1 MKDNIVKA
9 LKLGVVPIKFRKID
23 GTIRNMKAT
32 LADDLISTK
41 TYSKSSGPEHVQCVW
56 DVDKG
61 AWRSFRWDSLLSPE
75 YFEK

>member
-1 MKDNIVKA
+1 MKQA
-9 LKLGVVPIKFRKID
+9 LINDLKQGVVDISFRKID

-56 DVDKG
+56 DVDKD